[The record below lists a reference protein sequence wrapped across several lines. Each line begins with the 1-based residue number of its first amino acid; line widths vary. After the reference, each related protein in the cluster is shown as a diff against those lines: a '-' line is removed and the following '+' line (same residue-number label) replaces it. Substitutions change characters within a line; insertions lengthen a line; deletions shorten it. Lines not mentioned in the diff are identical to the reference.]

1 MEEETSLVT
10 GRTSAFGLKE
20 VWAMEEEMIN
30 ERRDKKMEN
39 LTEATIGTDIR
50 ETEGREKYGY

>member
-1 MEEETSLVT
+1 MT